1 MARELWKNLSQ
12 PRYYS
17 QIFTPPNAWEYLV
30 RIEET
35 TLPSVFLIKPK
46 RLDDSRGYFAE
57 TFRADHFAAIVGLYL
72 FVQENQSL
80 SREAGTVRGLHFQ
93 LAPRVQGKLV
103 SCVAGALWDVAVDLR
118 RGSPTYGSFV
128 AAELSEENGHQL
140 WIPPGF
146 AHGFCTL
153 KPETVV
159 SYKVT
164 DYYSP
169 THDRGLYWNDP
180 ALGINW
186 PVSQSEAIVSDKD
199 RKQPKLC
206 DLHTTFTYGS

>member
-1 MARELWKNLSQ
+1 M
-12 PRYYS
+12 
-17 QIFTPPNAWEYLV
+17 

-35 TLPSVFLIKPK
+35 AIPSVFLIKPK
-46 RLDDSRGYFAE
+46 RLIDARGYFAE
-57 TFRADHFAAIVGLYL
+57 TFRADQFAENIGAYP
-72 FVQENQSL
+72 FVQDNQSL
-80 SREAGTVRGLHFQ
+80 SLEAGTVRGLHFQ
-93 LAPRVQGKLV
+93 LAPRAQGKLV
-103 SCVAGALWDVAVDLR
+103 SCIVGALWDVAVDLR
-118 RGSPTYGSFV
+118 RGSPTYGNFV

-169 THDRGLYWNDP
+169 EHDCGLLWSDP
-180 ALGINW
+180 ELGINW
-186 PVSQSEAIVSDKD
+186 PVSPSNAILSDKD
-199 RKQPKLC
+199 KHQPKLY
-206 DLHTTFTYGS
+206 DLQTKLERES